1 MSTFFDFVEF
11 LGPARPFSE
20 EGKLNGKLV
29 LNIKTLTPL
38 FISSGYEDRDGKVL
52 FRCFER
58 FGSTPVIPGSSLKGV
73 LRTISQAVSY
83 SCVEVDR
90 KIKKDLPFQSFE
102 CSCIVCSTF
111 GKMGRKSKVRVED
124 QKLVQGQTEI
134 IRIPVQMSPNVN
146 ARNIYYKNGKLR
158 GIKFYRHGDYR
169 LIKKAKIPVE
179 AVKEGA
185 VFEGELFFEDLHQKQ
200 LELLCYSLG
209 LDNSFQLK
217 IGNNKSGFFGSC
229 KVEVKKAILNG
240 KAFSPE
246 EYARNYGKGD
256 RKIENNKNKLSQILD
271 FRNMVKSL

>member
-1 MSTFFDFVEF
+1 MSIFYDFVEF
-11 LGPARPFSE
+11 LGPAKSFNEQGNLS
-20 EGKLNGKLV
+20 GKMV

-38 FISSGYEDRDGKVL
+38 FIASGYEDRDGKVL

-90 KIKKDLPFQSFE
+90 KIKKDLPFQYFD

-111 GKMGRKSKVRVED
+111 GKMGKKAKVRVED
-124 QKLVQGQTEI
+124 QKLVQGQMEI
-134 IRIPVQMSPNVN
+134 IRIPIQMGPNVN
-146 ARNIYYKNGKLR
+146 IRQIYYKNGKLK

-169 LIKKAKIPVE
+169 IIEKAKIPVE

-185 VFEGELFFEDLHQKQ
+185 IFEGELFFEDLHQKQ

-229 KVEVKKAILNG
+229 KVEVKKAMLNG
-240 KAFSPE
+240 SVFRPE
-246 EYARNYGKGD
+246 EYAKNYGKGD
-256 RKIENNKNKLSQILD
+256 RKIENNKNKLSEILD